1 MRNLVYVLILFVLNA
16 GFSQD
21 QQFSDE
27 NANPDQLIAFNQA
40 RFDLLLKASEEDSLM
55 TRETME
61 KKSGFKAVMFSA
73 LFPGAGQFYT
83 ENYIRAAIYAGL
95 EIAFWGAYA
104 VYTKKGDDVDAQM
117 RSYADEHWIENKYW
131 SYLYQTGL
139 VYVQNND
146 PSWESIFNELGY
158 NEGVEYVINRLP
170 DPSGGSD
177 IEVLEFIGDYDKKAL
192 KFLEPLNLGFTHS
205 LPLTKTQQYYE
216 MIYKYIVQFGVGWD
230 DVYATFGDPFYYS
243 PVRDIEGEP
252 NTNDISLLTPHIMH
266 YRDLRNESND
276 HYAVATTMVNLVLL
290 NHLVSAID
298 AAFSAKAYN
307 KNLDYSFS
315 FGAKRS
321 GDKIV
326 NTLNLSL
333 SF

>member
-1 MRNLVYVLILFVLNA
+1 MRNLVYVLILFILNT

-21 QQFSDE
+21 QQFPDE
-27 NANPDQLIAFNQA
+27 SADSDQLIAFNQA
-40 RFDLLLKASEEDSLM
+40 RFDLLLKAGEEDTLM
-55 TRETME
+55 MRETME

-83 ENYIRAAIYAGL
+83 KNYIRAAIYAGL
-95 EIAFWGAYA
+95 EIAFWSAYA
-104 VYTKKGDDVDAQM
+104 VYTKKGDDVDARM

-139 VYVQNND
+139 IARDEIAN
-146 PSWESIFNELGY
+146 WEYADEFDAIKDDFEFLYSNEYPGY
-158 NEGVEYVINRLP
+158 EVI
-170 DPSGGSD
+170 
-177 IEVLEFIGDYDKKAL
+177 VLMGEYDKRKL
-192 KFLEPLNLGFTHS
+192 KFLEGLNEGFTHS

-230 DVYATFGDPFYYS
+230 DVYATYGDPFFYS
-243 PVRDIEGEP
+243 PLRG
-252 NTNDISLLTPHIMH
+252 SLIAGHDQMLTPHIMH

-276 HYAVATTMVNLVLL
+276 HYAVATTMLNLVLL

-315 FGAKRS
+315 FGAMRS

-333 SF
+333 NF